1 MFFQAI
7 EVIRKIQ
14 TKDFQNSINAKIN
27 RGQERING
35 IISPFKQYA
44 NTPLAPLVLME
55 LGKILE
61 QREKKIDVIIYY
73 EQIKSWYGTQ
83 DFKDEVERRWILAK
97 ETLAEKTNNPQPLK
111 EAKQKRIEMG
121 IEDVTIGNVPSL
133 SRSLWESIYEFAM
146 NLSMKEA
153 KKNIKN
159 KEVEIEDHDDSMA
172 TRTSAIPVE
181 LSTKNRFLTMVII
194 N

>member
-1 MFFQAI
+1 
-7 EVIRKIQ
+7 
-14 TKDFQNSINAKIN
+14 
-27 RGQERING
+27 
-35 IISPFKQYA
+35 
-44 NTPLAPLVLME
+44 
-55 LGKILE
+55 
-61 QREKKIDVIIYY
+61 
-73 EQIKSWYGTQ
+73 
-83 DFKDEVERRWILAK
+83 
-97 ETLAEKTNNPQPLK
+97 
-111 EAKQKRIEMG
+111 MG

-181 LSTKNRFLTMVII
+181 LSTKKQVLNYGDYKLTYFPKKKELKIEYISDELEYSVKITKGIFPENGDFVLKDDRVFIDETETMTPFVII
-194 N
+194 KTSTTLIVDIFDGDKPTGISLTTLL